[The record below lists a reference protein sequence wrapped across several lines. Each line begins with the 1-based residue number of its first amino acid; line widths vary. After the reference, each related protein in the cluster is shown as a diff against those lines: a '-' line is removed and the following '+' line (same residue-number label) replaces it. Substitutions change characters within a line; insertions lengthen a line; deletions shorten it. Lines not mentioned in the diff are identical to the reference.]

1 MNAELAHK
9 QPATVLS
16 RRPAPRGQVRQVVDL
31 AAPSR
36 KELLAAL
43 GRRQRAG
50 EIESTA
56 GEIRL
61 LTEGPKV
68 GHYAVRVVLV
78 PPREPA
84 PRWALVCLSVGR
96 VLLGLAA
103 LLAAAAW
110 LLSAL
115 SVASLVAAV
124 VTVLGMF
131 GLFVWA
137 KYGRRNSRGVTVGVR
152 VDVR

>member
-1 MNAELAHK
+1 MNQELARK
-9 QPATVLS
+9 RPATVLQ
-16 RRPAPRGQVRQVVDL
+16 RRPAPVGTVRQVVDL
-31 AAPSR
+31 TAPTR

-50 EIESTA
+50 EIERTDS
-56 GEIRL
+56 EIRL
-61 LTEGPKV
+61 LTSGPRA
-68 GHYAVRVVLV
+68 GHYAVRVVKV
-78 PPREPA
+78 PPRPIA
-84 PRWALVCLSVGR
+84 PRWALVCRSVGL

-103 LLAAAAW
+103 LMAAFAW
-110 LLSAL
+110 LLMSL
-115 SVASLVAAV
+115 STASLVAAV

-137 KYGRRNSRGVTVGVR
+137 KYGRRSRRGVAVAVH